1 MNATKYGIALVALL
15 LTGHS
20 LLAQCLMTRDAFEGQ
35 MNTAARI
42 VEGKVVAQQSFLG
55 AQGNVYTSNQIEVY
69 RVLKGQAQLSLDVVT
84 EGGVVGDLMQVVSPS
99 AQIQIGEYG
108 VFVLSDDEQ
117 RSFSSLL
124 SAFYPIDERT
134 GAVYGTRGIETRE
147 RLYDAIAVY
156 TGSETIQLL
165 RLPESS
171 LVTAPESERS
181 ELTISSFE
189 PLQVTAGTKT
199 VVTIT
204 GQGFGEQQG
213 DGFVAFRNADD
224 GGQSY
229 VALASGPH
237 YLSWTDTEIQLYV
250 PSATLYNTAV
260 AGTGTI
266 RVVNQSGQ
274 SAETAEPLRVEF
286 AKSEVI
292 FSDAISN
299 TVLVAMQNGGYRF
312 NANHLLTG
320 LLSTERIS
328 NSLLKWSCNTGANF
342 SLDEST
348 VSATTWSHDG
358 VNLIGMSET
367 GQLPSYLLGKT
378 VTTFSGCGTPN
389 GIQWNLI
396 EVDIILNR
404 DINWSTAVDGPTPG
418 RFDLETVLLHEIG
431 HAHLLQHNNESSSPM
446 FFELTA
452 GSMKRTL
459 LSPSIEGGSF
469 VSGQSAEADATCS
482 EDIHQY
488 FDPELCNLSVVNS
501 VNEFEADELHVYPNP
516 FNESLFVQVDQP
528 TGFEVADVT
537 GRTVLKGTVQSSTH
551 PINTHELRA
560 GLYTL
565 ILMQNGAVRSS
576 KLVKN

>member
-1 MNATKYGIALVALL
+1 MNAQKYGIALVALL

-20 LLAQCLMTRDAFEGQ
+20 LLAQCLMTRDAFERQ

-55 AQGNVYTSNQIEVY
+55 AEGNVYTSNQIEVY

-108 VFVLSDDEQ
+108 VLVLSDDEQ

-156 TGSETIQLL
+156 TRSETIQLL

-299 TVLVAMQNGGYRF
+299 TVLVATQNGGYRF

-348 VSATTWSHDG
+348 VSAT
-358 VNLIGMSET
+358 
-367 GQLPSYLLGKT
+367 
-378 VTTFSGCGTPN
+378 
-389 GIQWNLI
+389 
-396 EVDIILNR
+396 
-404 DINWSTAVDGPTPG
+404 
-418 RFDLETVLLHEIG
+418 
-431 HAHLLQHNNESSSPM
+431 
-446 FFELTA
+446 
-452 GSMKRTL
+452 
-459 LSPSIEGGSF
+459 
-469 VSGQSAEADATCS
+469 
-482 EDIHQY
+482 
-488 FDPELCNLSVVNS
+488 
-501 VNEFEADELHVYPNP
+501 
-516 FNESLFVQVDQP
+516 
-528 TGFEVADVT
+528 
-537 GRTVLKGTVQSSTH
+537 
-551 PINTHELRA
+551 
-560 GLYTL
+560 
-565 ILMQNGAVRSS
+565 
-576 KLVKN
+576 